1 MKFFIKDEETGKD
14 YSVEEVIEEKSAED
28 EVPETEEAL
37 SKEDI
42 VALKSLASVADKL
55 IELVKEDADVDEDID
70 KDIDDEDE
78 DEDEDEDDKEAV
90 VDTDKEKMK
99 GHDSRKSFGSIE
111 TRKTVD
117 DSAEED
123 DVSAAWAKRYGGNR

>member
-14 YSVEEVIEEKSAED
+14 YSVEEIIEEKSAED
-28 EVPETEEAL
+28 EIPETEETL

-55 IELVKEDADVDEDID
+55 IELVKEDVDVDKDID

-78 DEDEDEDDKEAV
+78 DEDDKEDV
-90 VDTDKEKMK
+90 VDTDEEKMK
-99 GHDSRKSFGSIE
+99 AHDSRKSFGSIE

-117 DSAEED
+117 DSIEED
-123 DVSAAWAKRYGGNR
+123 DVSAAWAKRYAGNK

>member
-14 YSVEEVIEEKSAED
+14 YSVEEIIEEKSAED
-28 EVPETEEAL
+28 EVSETEEAL

-55 IELVKEDADVDEDID
+55 IELVKEDADID

-78 DEDEDEDDKEAV
+78 DEDEDEDDKEDV

-123 DVSAAWAKRYGGNR
+123 DVSAAWAKRYGGNK

>member
-14 YSVEEVIEEKSAED
+14 YSVEEIIEEKSAED

-55 IELVKEDADVDEDID
+55 IELVKEDADVDKDID

-78 DEDEDEDDKEAV
+78 DEDDEEDV

-123 DVSAAWAKRYGGNR
+123 DVSAAWAKRYGGNK